1 MYSTTELLSLC
12 FLFSSSV
19 LLLVTLYWHLS
30 FKHKEPI
37 SKALQFVVCIFIFH
51 HLYVTIV
58 RMVWKDT
65 LFIDYG
71 APFSLLYPPLVL
83 FATIIINGHNFSL
96 SKTKWH
102 FIPFI
107 IFVLGYC
114 YCLFH
119 LDNQALIAD
128 YTSIL
133 YSLTALQW
141 FIYGALI
148 SMKIWSIF
156 KNREIFTF
164 VKRRFFIYIL
174 LILGLFISLILVL
187 LIQGLYLN
195 LNIEDSSYLVHFL
208 MLMFSIIL
216 SWSVFDYHIQ
226 LLKEKAEQAVWHIPK
241 EEKENILENCL
252 TPQEEEAY
260 KNIITTLEAL
270 PLKTFSD
277 PELDLSKMADE
288 LAIDP
293 LSLSQAL
300 NKKLHVNFNQFVND
314 KKCQIAVEHLMDPN
328 FEGAMK
334 DLAFIAGF
342 NSETTFYRSFKQNFK
357 LTPLQYKNT
366 SRN

>member
-1 MYSTTELLSLC
+1 MYNTTELLSLC
-12 FLFSSSV
+12 FLFSSGV
-19 LLLVTLYWHLS
+19 LLLVTFYWQLS
-30 FKHKEPI
+30 LKHKEPI

-51 HLYVTIV
+51 HLYVTIA
-58 RMVWKDT
+58 RMAWKDN

-71 APFSLLYPPLVL
+71 APFSLLYPPLAL

-96 SKTKWH
+96 AKAKWH

-119 LDNQALIAD
+119 LNSKEIVSN
-128 YTSIL
+128 YTTIL
-133 YSLTALQW
+133 YGLTALQW

-148 SMKIWSIF
+148 IVKIRSIF

-174 LILGLFISLILVL
+174 LTLGLFITLILVVL
-187 LIQGLYLN
+187 VQHRYFN
-195 LNIEDSSYLVHFL
+195 VDMQASSYLVHFL

-226 LLKEKAEQAVWHIPK
+226 VIKEKSEQTVWHIPL
-241 EEKENILENCL
+241 EEKVILENCL
-252 TPQEEEAY
+252 TPEMEEEFEQ
-260 KNIITTLEAL
+260 IISTLEKL

-277 PELDLSKMADE
+277 LELNLSKMADQ
-288 LAIDP
+288 LAITP
-293 LSLSQAL
+293 ISLSQAL
-300 NKKLHVNFNQFVND
+300 NKKLQVNFNQFVND
-314 KKCQIAVEHLMDPN
+314 KKCQIAVNYLMDPN
-328 FEGAMK
+328 FEGTMK
-334 DLAFIAGF
+334 DLAFISGF

-357 LTPLQYKNT
+357 LTPLQYKNK
-366 SRN
+366 NGN